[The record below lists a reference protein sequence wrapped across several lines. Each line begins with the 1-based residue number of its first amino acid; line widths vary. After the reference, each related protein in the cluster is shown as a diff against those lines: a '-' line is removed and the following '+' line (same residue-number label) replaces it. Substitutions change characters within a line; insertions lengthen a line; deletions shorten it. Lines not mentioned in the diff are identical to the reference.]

1 MAENNDFDFNNQTPL
16 PNGNKPDY
24 SYKWDGTERNRNNK
38 SGFNIAIITVVALIL
53 ATVVISAF
61 MISDNIFSSSDDKNE
76 SSNVEDI
83 SITSEPEGN
92 GGPGGFG
99 GQGGENKPPKDDK
112 PPKNDNEVPNFTPSG
127 DSNLDLS
134 TTLSEIYENCSP
146 SCCTI
151 SVTYGMNSG
160 RSIGSGFVID
170 AENGYIA
177 TNHHVI
183 DEAADIK
190 VVFYDGKEYKAQLIG
205 SDAVTDLAVLK
216 IEAEG
221 LVQVELGD
229 SNAITIGENVVAIG
243 TPYDITLAGT
253 MTTGIISGV
262 KRNVD
267 MTNDSGKVIKTM
279 TLIQTDCSINPGNSG
294 GPLIDMAGNVIGIT
308 SLKLV
313 DEQYEGIGFAIPIT
327 DATEIFKKLIAGE
340 DVGESDIASA
350 TPLIGITVTDVETGL
365 YYLGI
370 RPSCEYPEKG
380 VFIYQITA
388 SSSAYKAGVGAYN
401 IIVDFNGDKIE
412 NGDDL
417 SNALAKYKAG
427 ATVQMTVFQF
437 NRNFNSGE
445 YKTIEFKLDAAK

>member
-1 MAENNDFDFNNQTPL
+1 MSENNDFDFNNQTPL
-16 PNGNKPDY
+16 PDGNKPDY
-24 SYKWDGTERNRNNK
+24 SYKWNGSEHNNNKK

-53 ATVVISAF
+53 ATVIISAF
-61 MISDNIFSSSDDKNE
+61 MISGNINSKPNDE
-76 SSNVEDI
+76 SGSIADV
-83 SITSEPEGN
+83 SITSEPDKPDKPGEG
-92 GGPGGFG
+92 GKPGESG
-99 GQGGENKPPKDDK
+99 KPDKDDK
-112 PPKNDNEVPNFTPSG
+112 PPKNENEVPNFTPSG

-134 TTLSEIYENCSP
+134 TALTQIYANCSP
-146 SCCTI
+146 SCCTV
-151 SVTYGMNSG
+151 SVTYGMG
-160 RSIGSGFVID
+160 GGYSIGSGFVID
-170 AENGYIA
+170 AKNGYIA

-183 DEAADIK
+183 EDAADIK
-190 VVFYDGKEYKAQLIG
+190 VVFYDGKEYKAELIG
-205 SDAVTDLAVLK
+205 SDSVTDLAVLK

-221 LVQVELGD
+221 LVEVELGD
-229 SNAITIGENVVAIG
+229 SNAITVGENVVAIG

-267 MTNDSGKVIKTM
+267 ITNDAGKVIKTM

-313 DEQYEGIGFAIPIT
+313 DEQFEGIGFAIPIT

-340 DVGESDIASA
+340 DIGESGIASA
-350 TPLIGITVTDVETGL
+350 SPLIGITVTDVQTGL
-365 YYLGI
+365 ASLGI

-380 VFIYQITA
+380 VFVVEVTV
-388 SSSAYKAGVGAYN
+388 SSAAYKAGLGAYN

-412 NGDDL
+412 TSDDL
-417 SNALAKYKAG
+417 TNALAKYKAG

-437 NRNFNSGE
+437 NRSFSAGE